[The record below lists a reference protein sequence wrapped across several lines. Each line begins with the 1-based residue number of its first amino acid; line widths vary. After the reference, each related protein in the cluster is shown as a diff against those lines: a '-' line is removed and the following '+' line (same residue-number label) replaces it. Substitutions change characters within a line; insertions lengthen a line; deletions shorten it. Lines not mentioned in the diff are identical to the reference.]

1 MIPPLPDHMLRQ
13 LGRTEGDADT
23 LGVLVRDQDTRR
35 LLLLRALLDAA
46 GEAPAHVLA
55 PHALD
60 RLRQDWAL
68 LETAERADRTAVRT
82 VLLHPLVGP
91 WTQRCLHGLSGH
103 GPTSATAPGPGLRA
117 DLDHLSAL
125 AAAAAIRA
133 GVPFTTRLAGRD
145 GLLPLPTLGALRTD
159 PDAPGTVDVA
169 FSGTELTLR
178 HIAAGPPVVVH
189 TQPDGATGSADPRW
203 LPVHV
208 LPAVRHGIGP
218 LPLDDI
224 DPYRTDGPGLGRH
237 GLSTATAIDDHARKS
252 WTESWA
258 GVPPLLRIGG
268 EHRLTEVAVLL
279 RCLVPLGPP
288 PGSGP
293 AGEGAAHCSGTRREA
308 FGAVLSSE
316 PATPASFAATLV
328 HELQHTKLA
337 ALAALVPLHHEDA
350 TPRHFAPWRPDP
362 RPFDGLL
369 QGAYSHLALADHWQR
384 NALFARR
391 VTHRD
396 LAWAEHARCREQV
409 AAVLPALAGS
419 AALTREGRILV
430 NEMIALYHR
439 LDDCPPPAGHLARA
453 RAYVATAKV
462 IWQQR
467 NGSHQPWETPGIVR
481 RDDHAP
487 VYVDKAR
494 IDAGRRLNARNA

>member
-46 GEAPAHVLA
+46 GAAPADVL
-55 PHALD
+55 PPQALD

-68 LETAERADRTAVRT
+68 LERAERADRTALRT

-91 WTQRCLHGLSGH
+91 WAQRCLRGLSSP
-103 GPTSATAPGPGLRA
+103 GPATGPGPGPELRA

-133 GVPFTTRLAGRD
+133 GIPFTTRLTAHG
-145 GLLPLPTLGALRTD
+145 GLLSLPTLGALRTETEAS
-159 PDAPGTVDVA
+159 APVDIA
-169 FSGTELTLR
+169 FSGDELTMR
-178 HIAAGPPVVVH
+178 ETGQESISAH
-189 TQPDGATGSADPRW
+189 THPDGTTGSGDPRW
-203 LPVHV
+203 LPVLA
-208 LPAVRHGIGP
+208 LPAVQSGIGP
-218 LPLDDI
+218 VPLDDV
-224 DPYRTDGPGLGRH
+224 DPYRTDGRGLQRH
-237 GLSTATAIDDHARKS
+237 GLSAATHIDDHERKA
-252 WTESWA
+252 WAESWA
-258 GVPPLLRIGG
+258 GVAPLLAIGG
-268 EHRLTEVAVLL
+268 EHRLTEAAVLL

-293 AGEGAAHCSGTRREA
+293 AGEGTAHCSGTRREA
-308 FGAVLSSE
+308 FGAVLSSR
-316 PATPASFAATLV
+316 PATPAYFASTLV
-328 HELQHTKLA
+328 HELQHTKLS
-337 ALAALVPLHHEDA
+337 ALCALLPLHHEDA
-350 TPRHFAPWRPDP
+350 TPRHFAPWRSDP

-369 QGAYSHLALADHWQR
+369 QGAYSHIALADYWQR
-384 NALFARR
+384 FALSARR

-409 AAVLPALAGS
+409 GAVLPVLAGS
-419 AALTREGRILV
+419 AELTREGRVLV

-453 RAYVATAKV
+453 EAYVATAKV

-467 NGSHQPWETPGIVR
+467 NGPHRP
-481 RDDHAP
+481 
-487 VYVDKAR
+487 
-494 IDAGRRLNARNA
+494 